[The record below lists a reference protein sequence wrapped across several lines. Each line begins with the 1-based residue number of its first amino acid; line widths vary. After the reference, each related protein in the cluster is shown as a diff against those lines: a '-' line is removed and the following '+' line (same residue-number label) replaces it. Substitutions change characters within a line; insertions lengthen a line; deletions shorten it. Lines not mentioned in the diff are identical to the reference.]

1 MNTHGFFG
9 SIRAK
14 IIGAFVA
21 MAVFVLACGCA
32 GLWGARSLKE
42 VLDFLSGPAWSTADG
57 AMEGTI
63 GLELQM
69 LAMRNIMA
77 GVDLET
83 NERRLKEGQE
93 LAATAYGR
101 AIDAKLLDQSLNEKF
116 QAALKDYGARLEA
129 LREANAAFVL
139 AQDAFDGH
147 TAAFVEFLVHME
159 ELGDG
164 AVESLTANPDESTT
178 WNSGL
183 STKWAAADGGM
194 ESTIG
199 YYQQLYFLE
208 QLRAGGDPAR
218 CQDGLTRGREF
229 QAGAAA
235 EMLETGLFD
244 VPADG
249 AGFAG
254 KTMAEAYNE
263 FFAKH
268 TELLEAY
275 VTHYLELAKVDG
287 EYKAAATEVLGI
299 AEEFEE
305 AGDQAVEGQE
315 QVIVGTE
322 SRVYF
327 VICVIM
333 LISLLLAAVAAWAV
347 SHLVS
352 RPIALVVERLRDIAE
367 GEGDL
372 TRRIAM
378 NRNDEIGE
386 LGHWFDTFLGKLQ
399 GIIRQVSESTNDL
412 SRSSS
417 ALAATSEEMSTG
429 ALRMSEQSESAA
441 SISESTAARIQS
453 VAAST
458 EEVSSNS
465 NVVASAAE
473 QVSSNLTT
481 VSAAVEEVSASMESI
496 AGSMGEMSGSVGSV
510 AAAVEE
516 MSSSLAEVSHSTGAA
531 ARTAGEA
538 TEQANAAAK
547 TVHRL
552 GEAANQ
558 IDKVVDLIKGI
569 AAQTNL
575 LALNAT
581 IEAASAGEAGKGF
594 AVVANEVK
602 ELAKQT
608 SAATEEIRV
617 KIEEMQSNTGQAVTA
632 INGIVATIT
641 DLNHAFGTTARM
653 VEEQNSTINE
663 IARNIGRAASGADEV
678 TRTVQQAAMGSSE
691 VARNVQEATA
701 GVNEIARNVSEL
713 AQGANSIAENIG
725 EASRGMS
732 DVADIVVVVNGAAAD
747 TRHGADEVKR
757 SASELSELSGRL
769 KQLMGQFS
777 V

>member
-1 MNTHGFFG
+1 MKKNSFISSVRG
-9 SIRAK
+9 K
-14 IIGAFVA
+14 IVGAFVG
-21 MAVFVLACGCA
+21 MAFLVALCGGV
-32 GLWGARSLKE
+32 GLWGAYDLKE
-42 VLDFLSGPAWSTADG
+42 ILDFLAGPAWSTADG

-69 LAMRNIMA
+69 LAMRNLMA
-77 GVDLET
+77 GVDVET
-83 NERRLKEGQE
+83 NEQRLSDGRE
-93 LAATAYGR
+93 LAKVAYGR
-101 AIDAKLLDQSLNEKF
+101 AIDAKLLEEGLNAKF
-116 QAALKDYGARLEA
+116 QSALDQYNAQLEL
-129 LREANAAFVL
+129 LRTANTAFVA
-139 AQDAFDGH
+139 AQNEFDTH
-147 TAAFVEFLVHME
+147 TAAYVEFLVHME

-164 AVESLTANPDESTT
+164 AVESLTANPDEPTT

-183 STKWAAADGGM
+183 SIKWAAADGGM

-208 QLRAGGDPAR
+208 QLRAGGDVER
-218 CQDGLTRGREF
+218 CRSGIERGREF
-229 QAGAAA
+229 QAGAAE

-249 AGFAG
+249 AGFPG
-254 KTMAEAYNE
+254 LTMAAAYRQMFE
-263 FFAKH
+263 TH
-268 TELLEAY
+268 SRLLDVY
-275 VTHYLELAKVDG
+275 VESYMKLSEVDAVYQSDANAVLE
-287 EYKAAATEVLGI
+287 I

-315 QVIVGTE
+315 AKILAAE
-322 SRVYF
+322 SRVF
-327 VICVIM
+327 WVVGIVVV
-333 LISLLLAAVAAWAV
+333 LSLAMAAFAAWAV
-347 SHLVS
+347 SHLVTK
-352 RPIALVVERLRDIAE
+352 PIAQVVARLRDIAE

-378 NRNDEIGE
+378 NRNDEIGQ

-399 GIIRQVSESTNDL
+399 GIIRQVSDSTEDL
-412 SRSSS
+412 SRSSGV
-417 ALAATSEEMSTG
+417 LATTSQGMSSG
-429 ALRMSEQSESAA
+429 AVRLSEQSQSAA
-441 SISESTAARIQS
+441 TISEQTASRIQH

-465 NVVASAAE
+465 AVVASAAE
-473 QVSSNLTT
+473 EVSSNLTT

-496 AGSMGEMSGSVGSV
+496 AGSMGEMSNSVSSV

-531 ARTAGEA
+531 AKTAGEA
-538 TEQANAAAK
+538 TEKANAAAK

-608 SAATEEIRV
+608 ASATEEIRAQ
-617 KIEEMQSNTGQAVTA
+617 IEDMQSNTGQAVTA
-632 INGIVATIT
+632 INGIVTTIT

-663 IARNIGRAASGADEV
+663 IARNIGRASAGADEV
-678 TRTVQQAAMGSSE
+678 TRSVQQAAMGSSE
-691 VARNVQEATA
+691 VARNVQEATT

-713 AQGANSIAENIG
+713 ALGANSIAENIG
-725 EASRGMS
+725 VAARGMS
-732 DVADIVVVVNGAAAD
+732 EVADIVEVVNGTAAE
-747 TRHGADEVKR
+747 TKHGADDVKR
-757 SASELSELSGRL
+757 AAAELAELSARL